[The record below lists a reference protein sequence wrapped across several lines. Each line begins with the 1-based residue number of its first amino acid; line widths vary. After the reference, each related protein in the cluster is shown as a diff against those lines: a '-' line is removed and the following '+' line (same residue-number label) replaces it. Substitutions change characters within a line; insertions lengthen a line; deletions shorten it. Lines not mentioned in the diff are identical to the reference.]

1 MVNTGPEVLISLFE
15 RSNTVRLRSYQHGR
29 TETHVFPSVRGRG
42 CVHKNTDG
50 PGRTE
55 KNGAYK
61 ETEADVVVVVETK
74 GEQGALYPQ
83 IFCASC

>member
-1 MVNTGPEVLISLFE
+1 MLDTGKVHLRDASAL
-15 RSNTVRLRSYQHGR
+15 TVRLRSYQYGR
-29 TETHVFPSVRGRG
+29 TETHVFPSVCGRG
-42 CVHKNTDG
+42 CVHTNTDG

-55 KNGAYK
+55 KNGTYK

-83 IFCASC
+83 TFCAPC